1 MSQAAISE
9 NTTSGFEEPTDPVFG
24 RAIPVNILKGGAGK
38 STISL
43 NLADR
48 LAARDND
55 VLYVDLDPNGHV
67 TDGLGYSEAY
77 KDTSSKYA
85 LRRILIHK
93 DNAFDEAIHETE
105 HRFDFVPSNRQME
118 VLDTELKNAK
128 HGSKRLLNNF
138 LKPLIIND
146 HYDYVIMDGGGES
159 SQIADNA
166 FAAARQMILPIEPG
180 GECYSG
186 FKQTM
191 TRVVKEFRQYQPF
204 RILAIVPN
212 KLNQTIKH
220 DTTDRKLIEE
230 LNKSDSFSSRL
241 PNFARVTEEEFKK
254 IDNGEIDPPKPGIRK
269 DVDFK
274 KAYNEGKPLSEYNPN
289 NNMIE
294 RLDELARIVETGGIE
309 R

>member
-1 MSQAAISE
+1 MSKAVSSD
-9 NTTSGFEEPTDPVFG
+9 TSTSGFEEPTDEVFG
-24 RAIPVNILKGGAGK
+24 RVIPVNILKGGAGK

-48 LAARDND
+48 LAAREND

-67 TDGLGYSEAY
+67 TDGLGYESAYDDTESE
-77 KDTSSKYA
+77 YA
-85 LRRILIHK
+85 LRRILIHSENK
-93 DNAFDEAIHETE
+93 FGEAIHETE
-105 HRFDFVPSNRQME
+105 HQFDFVPSNRQME

-146 HYDYVIMDGGGES
+146 HYDYVVIDGGGES
-159 SQIADNA
+159 SRIADNA
-166 FAAARQMILPIEPG
+166 FRAARQMIIPIEPG

-212 KLNQTIKH
+212 KLSQTIKH
-220 DTTDRKLIEE
+220 QTTDRTLIED
-230 LNKSDSFSSRL
+230 LNRSEKFARRL
-241 PNFARVTEEEFKK
+241 PNFARVTEEEFER
-254 IDNGEIDPPKPGIRK
+254 IDNGDISPPKPGLRE

-274 KAYNEGKPLSEYNPN
+274 KAYNKGMSLSEHNPSN
-289 NNMIE
+289 DMIE
-294 RLDELARIVETGGIE
+294 RLDELAQIVEDGGIK